1 MDKLLLA
8 VLNVVVVL
16 FLAPLFEGFVR
27 KYIRANIAHSRRGP
41 LVGVWQPFYDLLKL
55 FAKEDLRV
63 GGSLQA
69 FMPMLCFGSILA
81 ASLFLPIAGQAPL
94 DEHGDLIAF
103 VYTVGLAITALAI
116 TALDTGSPYSY
127 AGAIRELMLMA
138 LVELVFVSALLCGA
152 VCARS
157 LRLSEIILW
166 YRSRAFSFP
175 MILAAG
181 ALFLAMLAQF
191 GRLPFDIPEAEQE
204 IMGGPFIEISGPRLA
219 LLKWAVWMRQ
229 FVSASLF
236 ACVFIPWGVTGVLV
250 LDLLVTLVK
259 VFLVFVVVTV
269 IEVLSPRLRVDQA
282 LNFYLGVF
290 LTSAIAIAIAYV
302 AP

>member
-1 MDKLLLA
+1 MIVFCLA

-16 FLAPLFEGFVR
+16 FFAPLFEGFVR

-55 FAKEDLRV
+55 FSKEDIQV
-63 GGSLQA
+63 GSPLQVY
-69 FMPMLCFGSILA
+69 MPIVCFGSILV

-94 DEHGDLIAF
+94 DMWGDIIVLI
-103 VYTVGLAITALAI
+103 YTIGLAATALVI

-127 AGAIRELMLMA
+127 AGATRELMLMA
-138 LVELVFVSALLCGA
+138 LVELVFISSLLCGA

-166 YRSRAFSFP
+166 YRSRVFSLP
-175 MILAAG
+175 MILASA

-204 IMGGPFIEISGPRLA
+204 IMGGPFVEVSGPRLA
-219 LLKWAVWMRQ
+219 LLKWAMWMRQ
-229 FVSASLF
+229 FVGASLF
-236 ACVFIPWGVTGVLV
+236 ACVFIPWGMSGIFFF
-250 LDLLVTLVK
+250 DLLITLIKIFV
-259 VFLVFVVVTV
+259 LFVVVTV
-269 IEVLSPRLRVDQA
+269 VEVLSPRLRVDQA

-290 LTSAIAIAIAYV
+290 LTSAIAIAVAYV